1 VAGLVLVLGCTEG
14 GSGGEG
20 VTSPSTTLGDPAGS
34 TAGGGA
40 ATSPETSP
48 AELPPTPAANTTEP
62 SMAGTPS
69 EGSLTPGGNDATGGG
84 GGGNGFGPSD
94 GVSGAGFGGDSLV
107 GGSAGRGSAGSD
119 AGGGAAGA
127 DDGTV
132 QADAGSAGG
141 GESPSGSDVD
151 AGPASGDVARSE
163 GCGNSPTLTNSPSA
177 NQFDYNTL
185 TSGGVERRYVLR
197 LPEEY
202 DPTRAHQLILG
213 FHGASNNAGHV
224 AGNPAFFGLYE
235 LSEGS
240 TVFVAPEA
248 VDGLWSDSADV
259 TLVDD
264 ILEQVEADLC
274 IDTSR
279 VIVQGFSQGAAMA
292 RVLACARPGVFLA
305 AVGHSAG
312 GLPLPNGCEP
322 IPYFGSLGLQ
332 ESGGGGQLGQTE
344 LFAEAAGCTIE
355 TFPMAPSGGHLCS
368 DYAGCS
374 ERHPV
379 RWCSFDAGHTP
390 LPNDAG
396 QNSSWMPAEVW
407 SFLSQ
412 L

>member
-1 VAGLVLVLGCTEG
+1 
-14 GSGGEG
+14 
-20 VTSPSTTLGDPAGS
+20 
-34 TAGGGA
+34 
-40 ATSPETSP
+40 
-48 AELPPTPAANTTEP
+48 
-62 SMAGTPS
+62 MAGTP
-69 EGSLTPGGNDATGGG
+69 EGPLTPTGPDAAG
-84 GGGNGFGPSD
+84 GGGNGAGPSD
-94 GVSGAGFGGDSLV
+94 GMHAAGFGGASPV

-119 AGGGAAGA
+119 GLGGGNAGA
-127 DDGTV
+127 GDGAV
-132 QADAGSAGG
+132 EADAGSAGG
-141 GESPSGSDVD
+141 AGAPGGSDVD
-151 AGPASGDVARSE
+151 AGPSSGDVAMSD
-163 GCGNSPTLTNSPSA
+163 GCGNPPTLRDSPSA

-197 LPEEY
+197 LPEDY
-202 DPTRAHQLILG
+202 DPARAHRLILG

-235 LSEGS
+235 LAEGS

-248 VDGLWSDSADV
+248 VDGLWSDTADV

-264 ILEQVEADLC
+264 ILEQVEGDLC

-292 RVLACARPGVFLA
+292 RVLACARPGVFRA

-312 GLPLPNGCEP
+312 GLPLPDSCEP

-344 LFAEAAGCTIE
+344 LFAEAAGCALE

-368 DYAGCS
+368 SYAGCS
-374 ERHPV
+374 EGHPV

-412 L
+412 F